1 MPRQQSTRTREEP
14 EYRLLI
20 MPHVVERTQRS
31 ATLVVLETVKAFATF
46 RYELS
51 VKAEVKA
58 SSLHFAVLGFRTP
71 QLSLPAS
78 GPARFEQAIE
88 HLNGTFEVSI
98 KGIDGRTTSFSLH
111 ITPEQVKVVKA
122 PRKSFVQIATT
133 LTQWN
138 SLIHDTSSLRN
149 RPA

>member
-1 MPRQQSTRTREEP
+1 MPRQQTTRTREEP

-20 MPHVVERTQRS
+20 TPRIAERTQRS
-31 ATLVVLETVKAFATF
+31 MTLVVLETTKAFATF

-51 VKAEVKA
+51 VKAEQTA
-58 SSLHFAVLGFRTP
+58 SSLRFTVLGFRTP

-78 GPARFEQAIE
+78 GPARFEQEFE
-88 HLNGTFEVSI
+88 HLDGTFEVSV
-98 KGIDGRTTSFSLH
+98 KGIDGRTTSFSLR
-111 ITPEQVKVVKA
+111 ITPEQVKVLKA

-138 SLIHDTSSLRN
+138 SQVT
-149 RPA
+149 